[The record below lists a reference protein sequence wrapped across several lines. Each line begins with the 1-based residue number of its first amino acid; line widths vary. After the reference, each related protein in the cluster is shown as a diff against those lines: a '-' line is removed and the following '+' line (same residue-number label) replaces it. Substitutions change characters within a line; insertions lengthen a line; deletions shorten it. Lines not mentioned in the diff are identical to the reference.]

1 MTAQIFTRLYEQ
13 AVPFC
18 LIDCRE
24 RRDYV
29 NGHWF
34 GSTNIP
40 LSSLPTRLPFL
51 CPDQDFPIHF
61 LDLEDAASIAALRA
75 MEKLGYQLSNS
86 IENFNKAVG
95 SLERNV
101 LPGAR
106 KFKDLGANPTKELK
120 ELNQIETIVRKPNKE

>member
-1 MTAQIFTRLYEQ
+1 MTQHDHKYFSTLYEQ
-13 AVPFC
+13 AIPFC

-40 LSSLPTRLPFL
+40 LSILPTRLPFL

-61 LDLEDAASIAALRA
+61 LIGGTRPALRLCV
-75 MEKLGYQLSNS
+75 MEKMDIKISRPIKQPNQQTLWLDMC
-86 IENFNKAVG
+86 KANMFG
-95 SLERNV
+95 QKHL
-101 LPGAR
+101 AR
-106 KFKDLGANPTKELK
+106 L
-120 ELNQIETIVRKPNKE
+120 